1 MKKDIIS
8 NRLKK
13 NKLLL
18 PLVLMGCLC
27 LVLLAAITVSRLSGE
42 NPPDTETAAG
52 DEEYIW
58 VATMTG
64 HSMFQENDIP
74 AFRQFGIDRH
84 VTTTILGPEEYD
96 IPGQIQAMEEAISRR
111 PAGIVVLG
119 MEQSLAPVI
128 DKAIRQ
134 GIPVVTVDSD
144 VSTSKRIAFAGSD
157 WYEIGVTQAE
167 AMVKLIGGKGK
178 VAIMGIGGA
187 DTTEAAFEGYHS
199 VTDNYPDITIVGE
212 YDDMASYDESERITK
227 LIVETHPD
235 IAGISGFNS
244 NSAIGITNGLRGSST
259 EHDIKVTAMDIEP
272 DNLALVESGDV
283 DVIIGQKRAVF
294 TYYAAALLYDIN
306 HSSIQI
312 NNLADGVA
320 SAIPDTVYTGLISVN
335 RENLYTYFPD
345 MK

>member
-1 MKKDIIS
+1 M
-8 NRLKK
+8 KK

-18 PLVLMGCLC
+18 PLILTGLLC
-27 LVLLAAITVSRLSGE
+27 LVLLSVIMTQKQSADTL
-42 NPPDTETAAG
+42 PDTKDTSQS
-52 DEEYIW
+52 EEYIW

-74 AFRQFGIDRH
+74 AFRQFGADRH

-96 IPGQIQAMEEAISRR
+96 IPGQIQAMEEAISRN

-167 AMVKLIGGKGK
+167 AMVRLIGGKGK
-178 VAIMGIGGA
+178 VAVMGIGGA

-199 VTDNYPDITIVGE
+199 VIDNYPDITVIGE
-212 YDDMASYDESERITK
+212 YDDMANYDESERITK

-235 IAGISGFNS
+235 VAGISGFNS
-244 NSAIGITNGLRGSST
+244 NSAIGITNGLRSSSAD
-259 EHDIKVTAMDIEP
+259 HDIKVTAMDIEP
-272 DNLALVESGDV
+272 DNLELVESGDV

-294 TYYAAALLYDIN
+294 TYYAASMLYDIN
-306 HSSIQI
+306 HSSITV
-312 NNLADGVA
+312 NNLAKGAA
-320 SAIPDTVYTGLISVN
+320 SVIPDTVYTGLITVN